1 MRREE
6 ETMKRTTHAVPR
18 LTAVLL
24 CLLLVGCGLEGDMAK
39 VKGKVTLNGQPLVG
53 AVVQFQPTGGDGSSS
68 AGITDSDG
76 RYELMSTF
84 TTPGAIPGEHI
95 VSIRTAESYYEDGR
109 CTSEKDTRVPAKYN
123 SRTELRRTVEPGRN
137 TIDFDL

>member
-1 MRREE
+1 MRREK
-6 ETMKRTTHAVPR
+6 ETRRRATFAVPCV
-18 LTAVLL
+18 TAFVL
-24 CLLLVGCGLEGDMAK
+24 CLLLAGCGFEGDLAK
-39 VKGKVTLNGQPLVG
+39 VGGTVTLDGQPLEGVI
-53 AVVQFQPTGGDGSSS
+53 VQFQPTGGNNSSS
-68 AGITDSDG
+68 AGITDSEG

-109 CTSEKDTRVPAKYN
+109 CTSEKDERVPAKYN
-123 SRTELRRTVEPGRN
+123 SRTELRRSVEPGRN